1 MDPITILAGIKSG
14 LAAGKTVAG
23 LSKQI
28 GQFFDATDKAKKT
41 LQKKGVSS
49 KSTNATAL
57 DRWAKIRQA
66 AEAEEELKEWI
77 TQTYGRSKYLE
88 LLKIRREVL
97 AEKREAEAQARR
109 DAIQRQEVAI
119 TIVGIV
125 VLLIFTFVGA
135 AAYLHYM
142 EWIDVRDYF
151 LEQFYRFFIVF
162 GF

>member
-1 MDPITILAGIKSG
+1 MDPISLLTSIKAGIS
-14 LAAGKTVAG
+14 AGKAISA
-23 LSKQI
+23 LSKDI
-28 GQFFDATDKAKKT
+28 GNFFDATDAAKKT
-41 LQKKGVSS
+41 LQQKGVSS

-57 DRWAKIRQA
+57 DRWAKLRQA
-66 AEAEEELKEWI
+66 ADAEEELKEWI

-109 DAIQRQEVAI
+109 DAIERQEMII

-125 VLLIFTFVGA
+125 VLLVFSAVGA

-142 EWIDVRDYF
+142 DWIDVKDYF
-151 LEQFYRFFIVF
+151 R
-162 GF
+162 

>member
-1 MDPITILAGIKSG
+1 MDPLTILAGLKTG

-28 GQFFDATDKAKKT
+28 GQFFDATDQAKKT
-41 LQKKGVSS
+41 LQKKGISS

-66 AEAEEELKEWI
+66 ADAEAELQEWI
-77 TQTYGRSKYLE
+77 TQTYGRSKWLE
-88 LLKIRREVL
+88 LLKIRKEVL

-109 DAIQRQEVAI
+109 DAIQRQELMI
-119 TIVGIV
+119 TIVGII

-135 AAYLHYM
+135 TAYLHYM
-142 EWIDVRDYF
+142 GWLDIKDYF
-151 LEQFYRFFIVF
+151 K
-162 GF
+162 

>member
-1 MDPITILAGIKSG
+1 MVDPITILSGIKLG
-14 LAAGKTVAG
+14 LQTGKSVAA

-28 GQFFDATDKAKKT
+28 GQFFDATDHAKKT
-41 LQKKGVSS
+41 LQKKGVSG

-57 DRWAKIRQA
+57 DRWAKLRQA

-109 DAIQRQEVAI
+109 EAIERQEMMV
-119 TIVGIV
+119 TIAGII
-125 VLLIFTFVGA
+125 VLLLFSAVGA
-135 AAYLHYM
+135 TAYLHYM
-142 EWIDVRDYF
+142 GWLDVRDY
-151 LEQFYRFFIVF
+151 LP
-162 GF
+162 

>member
-1 MDPITILAGIKSG
+1 MDPLTILAGLKTG

-28 GQFFDATDKAKKT
+28 GQFFDATDQAKKT
-41 LQKKGVSS
+41 LQKKGISS

-66 AEAEEELKEWI
+66 AEAEAELQEWI
-77 TQTYGRSKYLE
+77 TQTYGRSKWLE
-88 LLKIRREVL
+88 LLKIRKEVL

-109 DAIQRQEVAI
+109 DAIQRQELMI
-119 TIVGIV
+119 TVVGII

-135 AAYLHYM
+135 TAYLHYM
-142 EWIDVRDYF
+142 GWLDIRDYF
-151 LEQFYRFFIVF
+151 P
-162 GF
+162 

>member
-1 MDPITILAGIKSG
+1 MVDPITILAGIKTG
-14 LAAGKTVAG
+14 LDAGKSVAG

-28 GQFFDATDKAKKT
+28 GQFFDATDHAKKT

-49 KSTNATAL
+49 KSANATAL
-57 DRWAKIRQA
+57 DRWAKLRQA

-109 DAIQRQEVAI
+109 EAQERAELGLTIAAI
-119 TIVGIV
+119 
-125 VLLIFTFVGA
+125 VLLLTGA
-135 AAYLHYM
+135 VIGSTAYLHYM
-142 EWIDVRDYF
+142 GWLDIWDY
-151 LEQFYRFFIVF
+151 LP
-162 GF
+162 